1 MESVEGIEGSD
12 GTGTSDVDDVRSLPS
27 FHFHSSRFTGVV
39 MTSRSVPRRIS

>member
-12 GTGTSDVDDVRSLPS
+12 GTSDVDDVRSLPS